1 MPENVCQIAVAQ
13 LEYGKARRV
22 FEAGAGE
29 GLICLSAPAQE
40 EELARFIV
48 EHRIQHAVV
57 GVERYAGPLYDALP
71 RGGVLARFGVGHDGI
86 DKERATSRGI
96 LCTNTPGV
104 LDDSVAEL
112 TVGLMLAAARHLP
125 DVSAATGAGT
135 WGPRVGSELRDKTLA
150 VIGCGA
156 IGRRVARI
164 AARGLG
170 MHVVGCEVV
179 PVDKER
185 LRIEYGFAEI
195 RDQFADAVAD
205 ADYVTLHIPS
215 TADTRHYVNH
225 ARLAL
230 MKPCS
235 WLINTARGALVCEAD
250 LYDALSAGRI
260 TGAALDVFEH
270 EPYQPIMPD
279 KDLRQLPRVIMSP
292 HIGSSTQEACDRMA
306 SRALTNIRMAEA
318 GEFATMDLL
327 NPAVLNRKEH
337 DPT

>member
-1 MPENVCQIAVAQ
+1 MSETVCQIAVAQ
-13 LEYGKARRV
+13 LEYGKARRA

-29 GLICLSAPAQE
+29 GLICLSAPMQE
-40 EELARFIV
+40 DELASFIRKH
-48 EHRIQHAVV
+48 EIRHAIV
-57 GVERYAGPLYDALP
+57 GVDRYAGPLYDALP

-112 TVGLMLAAARHLP
+112 AVGLMLAAARHLP
-125 DVSAATGAGT
+125 VVSAATGAGT
-135 WGPRVGSELRDKTLA
+135 WEPRVGSELRGKTLA

-179 PVDKER
+179 PVDTER
-185 LRIEYGFAEI
+185 LRTEYGFAEI
-195 RDQFADAVAD
+195 RDQFADAVAE

-215 TADTRHYVNH
+215 TADTRHYVNR

-230 MKPCS
+230 MKPCA

-260 TGAALDVFEH
+260 AGAALDVFEH

-279 KDLRQLPRVIMSP
+279 KDLRQLPRVIMTP

-337 DPT
+337 DQT